1 MHQHIGV
8 MEADTNDNEGL
19 RKAAH
24 AERSPSFHSN
34 RERRWQPDD
43 GNTISPLSALFGGG
57 AGLPP
62 EEYIPQGGNMED
74 NRVKVDLQFGFN
86 PDQAEEALAIL
97 ISGRFMFEA
106 FQGQRARFRS
116 SYPEVFSNSEE
127 LMIADGATPDEAAKN
142 TLDAL
147 EQYFDLLGKMLYML
161 GYELAEEM
169 AVPYPVDDKLDSH
182 REVSDTPLN
191 EEEVMSELARII
203 NINN

>member
-1 MHQHIGV
+1 MHQHTGV

-24 AERSPSFHSN
+24 AERSPSFYSN
-34 RERRWQPDD
+34 RERGWQPDD
-43 GNTISPLSALFGGG
+43 GNTMAPPCALFGGG

-86 PDQAEEALAIL
+86 RDQAEEALAIL

-106 FQGQRARFRS
+106 FQEQRSRFRS
-116 SYPEVFSNSEE
+116 NYPEVFSKSEE
-127 LMIADGATPDEAAKN
+127 MMIADGATPEEAAKQ
-142 TLDAL
+142 TLNAL
-147 EQYFDLLGKMLYML
+147 EQYFDLLGKMVYML
-161 GYELAEEM
+161 GYELAEAM
-169 AVPYPVDDKLDSH
+169 NAPYPVDEELDKH

-191 EEEVMSELARII
+191 EEEVMSELARIM

>member
-1 MHQHIGV
+1 

-24 AERSPSFHSN
+24 AERSPSFYSN
-34 RERRWQPDD
+34 RERGWQPDD
-43 GNTISPLSALFGGG
+43 GNTMAPPCSLFGGG

-97 ISGRFMFEA
+97 ISGRFMFES
-106 FQGQRARFRS
+106 FQEQRSRFRS
-116 SYPEVFSNSEE
+116 NYPEVFSKSEE
-127 LMIADGATPDEAAKN
+127 LMIADGATPEEAAKQ
-142 TLDAL
+142 TLSAL

-169 AVPYPVDDKLDSH
+169 AVPYPVDDELNKH
-182 REVSDTPLN
+182 RTVSDTLMN
-191 EEEVMSELARII
+191 EEEVMSELARIM

>member
-1 MHQHIGV
+1 

-24 AERSPSFHSN
+24 AERSPSFYSN
-34 RERRWQPDD
+34 RERGWQPDD
-43 GNTISPLSALFGGG
+43 GNTMAPPCALFGGG

-86 PDQAEEALAIL
+86 RDQAEEALAIL

-106 FQGQRARFRS
+106 FQEQRSRFRS
-116 SYPEVFSNSEE
+116 NYPEVFSKSEE
-127 LMIADGATPDEAAKN
+127 MMIADGATPEEAAKQ
-142 TLDAL
+142 TLNAL
-147 EQYFDLLGKMLYML
+147 EQYFDLLGKMVYML
-161 GYELAEEM
+161 GYELAEAM
-169 AVPYPVDDKLDSH
+169 NAPYPVDEELDKH

-191 EEEVMSELARII
+191 EEEVMSELARIM

>member
-24 AERSPSFHSN
+24 AKRSPSFHNN

-43 GNTISPLSALFGGG
+43 GNTMAPPCALFGGG

-106 FQGQRARFRS
+106 FQEQRARFRS
-116 SYPEVFSNSEE
+116 NYPEVFSKSEE
-127 LMIADGATPDEAAKN
+127 LMIADGATPDQATKN

-169 AVPYPVDDKLDSH
+169 AVPYPTNDELDKH
-182 REVSDTPLN
+182 REVSDTPMN
-191 EEEVMSELARII
+191 EEEVMNELARIM

>member
-19 RKAAH
+19 RKAEH
-24 AERSPSFHSN
+24 AKRSPSFHNN

-43 GNTISPLSALFGGG
+43 GNTMGPLSALLGGG

-86 PDQAEEALAIL
+86 EDQAEEALAIL

-106 FQGQRARFRS
+106 FQEQRARFRS
-116 SYPEVFSNSEE
+116 NYPEVFSKSEE
-127 LMIADGATPDEAAKN
+127 LMIADGATPDEAAKQ
-142 TLDAL
+142 TLSAL

-169 AVPYPVDDKLDSH
+169 NVPYPVDDELDKH
-182 REVSDTPLN
+182 REVSDTPMN
-191 EEEVMSELARII
+191 EEEVMSELARIM